1 VRSGSPLRLYN
12 TLTREVAEFT
22 AASPPDVGMYTCGP
36 TVYADQHIGNM
47 RAYLFADTLKRAL
60 IWKGFRVRHVINITD
75 VGHLTSDADEG
86 DDKLELAA
94 RRQHK
99 NAWEIAE
106 RYTSEFMTDLSRLRV
121 IEPDVWPKATEHVP
135 EMIRFS
141 EVLEARGCSYRL
153 PSGLYFDTSKDPR
166 YGALARLDLS
176 GQQAGARVEVAEG
189 KRHPADFAVWRTSAP
204 GENRQMEWDSPW
216 GRGAPGWHLEC
227 SVMSMEYLGP
237 HFDIHT
243 GGVDH
248 IPVHHT
254 NEIAQSEAYL
264 ADGRPWVRWWLHG
277 EFINLSGAK
286 ISKSTGGGVLVSDL
300 IDRGYHP
307 LVYRY
312 LLLQAHYRS
321 QTEFSWAAMDSAQ
334 AGLRRLLDRYA
345 AARSRSAS
353 AEPAGSGPAR
363 SGPARSGPAR
373 SEPARSEPTDQLS
386 AAAAG
391 YLEAFDQ
398 AVSDDLNTPRALA
411 SVIAASRDD
420 GLSDADL
427 TALASQFD
435 QVLAIGLTD
444 LSPADLDLKPKD
456 AAITE
461 RQVNALVARRN
472 AARAARDFAT
482 SDQIRDE
489 LAAAGVTVE
498 DHPDRE
504 STWRWN

>member
-1 VRSGSPLRLYN
+1 
-12 TLTREVAEFT
+12 
-22 AASPPDVGMYTCGP
+22 
-36 TVYADQHIGNM
+36 
-47 RAYLFADTLKRAL
+47 
-60 IWKGFRVRHVINITD
+60 
-75 VGHLTSDADEG
+75 
-86 DDKLELAA
+86 
-94 RRQHK
+94 
-99 NAWEIAE
+99 
-106 RYTSEFMTDLSRLRV
+106 
-121 IEPDVWPKATEHVP
+121 
-135 EMIRFS
+135 
-141 EVLEARGCSYRL
+141 
-153 PSGLYFDTSKDPR
+153 
-166 YGALARLDLS
+166 
-176 GQQAGARVEVAEG
+176 
-189 KRHPADFAVWRTSAP
+189 
-204 GENRQMEWDSPW
+204 
-216 GRGAPGWHLEC
+216 
-227 SVMSMEYLGP
+227 MSMEYLGP

-254 NEIAQSEAYL
+254 NEIAQSEAFL

-286 ISKSTGGGVLVSDL
+286 ISKSAGGGVLVSDL
-300 IDRGYHP
+300 IDGGYHP

-334 AGLRRLLDRYA
+334 AGLRRLLDRYT
-345 AARSRSAS
+345 AAR
-353 AEPAGSGPAR
+353 EEL
-363 SGPARSGPAR
+363 AR
-373 SEPARSEPTDQLS
+373 SEPASAGPASAGPAGAAPGAQLS
-386 AAAAG
+386 AAAVS
-391 YLEAFDQ
+391 YLDAFDQ

-420 GLSDADL
+420 RLSDADL

-461 RQVNALVARRN
+461 REVVDLVERRN
-472 AARAARDFAT
+472 VARAARDFAT

-498 DHPDRE
+498 DHPGAE